1 MVNKPCIDENFKE
14 IIERF
19 CVSWMD
25 LKMTF
30 NLTIPNKV
38 HIICDHLGDYL
49 ERGETFQKK
58 SDQTIKS
65 VHQLFHKQLFKG
77 YFVKN
82 IFSDTFKTNLFN
94 AVLHFNGY
102 HV

>member
-1 MVNKPCIDENFKE
+1 MV
-14 IIERF
+14 IEQPSATLS
-19 CVSWMD
+19 V
-25 LKMTF
+25 
-30 NLTIPNKV
+30 PNKV

-49 ERGETFQKK
+49 EKEETFHKK
-58 SDQTIKS
+58 SDQTIES
-65 VHQLFHKQLFKG
+65 VHQLFHKHLLKG

-82 IFSDTFKTNLFN
+82 IFSDIFKTKLLD